1 MWSSNQATH
10 QRVVSPSITPR
21 GRSKSRASRSTQ
33 IVRGRFVHQ
42 REHQKHARP
51 SLIANFSFVIGYS
64 FRNDPSDIRCILS
77 TYLGLSMFKVTTP
90 SLGCVV
96 STGGGAPTRKK
107 QKKVLIFCILY
118 LMFFKKTE
126 LKLCNIRGLLYTRIF
141 IYEESGRLRVQRVS

>member
-1 MWSSNQATH
+1 
-10 QRVVSPSITPR
+10 
-21 GRSKSRASRSTQ
+21 
-33 IVRGRFVHQ
+33 
-42 REHQKHARP
+42 
-51 SLIANFSFVIGYS
+51 
-64 FRNDPSDIRCILS
+64 
-77 TYLGLSMFKVTTP
+77 MFKVTTP